1 MQEHIMGREVVVLK
15 RKANKQKKDIAGILR
30 QIADKIE
37 HGNLTIKQGT
47 GTFVVDFVEDM
58 TLEIKVEEEKK
69 HKVKCSFN
77 LEFFVAYH
85 GQDSIAIG

>member
-1 MQEHIMGREVVVLK
+1 MGREVVLIK
-15 RKANKQKKDIAGILR
+15 NKENKQKNAIAGILR

-37 HGNLTIKQGT
+37 HGNLTMKQGT
-47 GTFVVDFVEDM
+47 GTFAVDLLEDM

-69 HKVKCSFN
+69 QKVKCSFN